1 MRNNISWCD
10 ETAAVAS
17 VWNMD
22 ITSLIHVM
30 GPTQWLPLVPIQ
42 DQWCIGCDAKNIFPQ
57 RISNKNTKYSIY
69 KYVLIYLPK
78 LIKSWYLKKSWIKV
92 DKTIDNVDR

>member
-1 MRNNISWCD
+1 MSWD
-10 ETAAVAS
+10 PLNDGKRIQWWLYA
-17 VWNMD
+17 
-22 ITSLIHVM
+22 
-30 GPTQWLPLVPIQ
+30 GTQMLPLVPIQ